1 MRNVKRMLK
10 EDDIGDMGIG
20 AMIVFIAMVLVAG
33 IAASVLI
40 QTANRLEIQAMK
52 TGQETTEEV
61 ATGIGIEDITG
72 QKGTFGAWTADSL
85 LNVTICV
92 SPRSGSKDVDL
103 SNTIIE
109 LSNSTTKY
117 ILSYEPTLWFGN
129 PAAGGVFST
138 AAFAGTALQFGIIV
152 LEDADLSC
160 QRANPVINRG
170 DHVLLTI
177 SAGACFSGLRE
188 RTDIWGTVFPETGAP
203 GVFAFRT
210 PASYPDIVYD
220 LY

>member
-1 MRNVKRMLK
+1 MLK
-10 EDDIGDMGIG
+10 EDDVGDMGIG

-40 QTANRLEIQAMK
+40 QTANKLEIQAMK

-61 ATGIGIEDITG
+61 ATGIGVEDITG
-72 QKGTFGAWTADSL
+72 QKGTVVGWTADSI

-103 SNTIIE
+103 SNAVVE
-109 LSNSTTKY
+109 LSDSTTKY
-117 ILSYEPTLWFGN
+117 ILAYNSANWFIT
-129 PAAGGVFST
+129 PDATGVFGT
-138 AAFAGTALQFGIIV
+138 AAFDGTAMEFGIIV
-152 LEDADLSC
+152 LEDADGSC
-160 QRANPVINRG
+160 QSANPVINRG

-177 SAGACFSGLRE
+177 SAGECFGGLSE
-188 RTDIWGTVFPETGAP
+188 RTDIWGMVIPENGAP

-210 PASYPDIVYD
+210 PASYPDTIYD